1 VFNAEVF
8 LFMHRAIL
16 VAALFATLGAP
27 ATFAEESCGAVANP
41 MTKSAMEQSLV
52 RRGYTQI
59 RSLSLHNGCYEAK
72 GFDAHGKR
80 FELELNA
87 ATGAIHNAE

>member
-1 VFNAEVF
+1 MYRV
-8 LFMHRAIL
+8 IL
-16 VAALFATLGAP
+16 TAALLATLAVP
-27 ATFAEESCGAVANP
+27 AALAEESCGAVSNP

-52 RRGYTQI
+52 HRGYTQI

-72 GFDAHGKR
+72 GFDSHGKR